1 MASGKNRKG
10 SKMKKLVS
18 LVTIVALSA
27 VVTPSANALGTPKPQ
42 QVVTWAWEDGADKG
56 HRDFSE
62 DDYDTAADMPSL
74 AVAVSPVAVGRR
86 VILETYDVYLQTWSQ
101 ELATRT
107 SANGVAK
114 FQVDPYCS
122 DEFGSAPAWCDHDKT
137 YRIRVLKSGTQKV
150 LVSKPFAI
158 SFVASEE
165 STF

>member
-1 MASGKNRKG
+1 
-10 SKMKKLVS
+10 MKTLIS
-18 LVTIVALSA
+18 LFTAVALSSF
-27 VVTPSANALGTPKPQ
+27 VLTPPANALGTPKPQ
-42 QVVTWAWEDGADKG
+42 QVITWGWEDGADKG

-74 AVAVSPVAVGRR
+74 LVTISPIATGRR
-86 VILETYDVYLQTWSQ
+86 VILESYDVYLQTWS
-101 ELATRT
+101 EALATRT
-107 SANGVAK
+107 SATGVAK

-122 DEFGSAPAWCDHDKT
+122 DEWSVSAPAWCNHDKT

-165 STF
+165 GSF

>member
-10 SKMKKLVS
+10 SKMKKLVA

-42 QVVTWAWEDGADKG
+42 QVVSWAWEDGADKG

-74 AVAVSPVAVGRR
+74 TVTVSPVAVGRR

-101 ELATRT
+101 VLATRT
-107 SANGVAK
+107 SATGVAK
-114 FQVDPYCS
+114 IQVDPYCT

-165 STF
+165 SPF

>member
-1 MASGKNRKG
+1 
-10 SKMKKLVS
+10 MKKLIS
-18 LVTIVALSA
+18 IFTAVALSSF
-27 VVTPSANALGTPKPQ
+27 VLTPSANALGTPKPQ
-42 QVVTWAWEDGADKG
+42 QVITWGWEDGADKG

-74 AVAVSPVAVGRR
+74 MVTISPIATGRR
-86 VILETYDVYLQTWSQ
+86 IILESYDVYLQTWS
-101 ELATRT
+101 EALATRT
-107 SANGVAK
+107 SATGVAK

-122 DEFGSAPAWCDHDKT
+122 DEWSVSAPSWCNHDKT

-165 STF
+165 GSF

>member
-1 MASGKNRKG
+1 MASGKTRKG
-10 SKMKKLVS
+10 SKMKKLVA
-18 LVTIVALSA
+18 LVTVIALGTFM
-27 VVTPSANALGTPKPQ
+27 TPSANALGTPKPQ
-42 QVVTWAWEDGADKG
+42 QVVTWSWEDGVDKG

-74 AVAVSPVAVGRR
+74 MVTVSPAATGRR

-107 SANGVAK
+107 IATGVAK

>member
-1 MASGKNRKG
+1 MALGKNRKG
-10 SKMKKLVS
+10 SKMKKLVA

-27 VVTPSANALGTPKPQ
+27 FITPSANALGTPKPQ

-74 AVAVSPVAVGRR
+74 TVSVSPVAVGRR
-86 VILETYDVYLQTWSQ
+86 IILETYDVYLQTWSQ

-107 SANGVAK
+107 SATGVAK